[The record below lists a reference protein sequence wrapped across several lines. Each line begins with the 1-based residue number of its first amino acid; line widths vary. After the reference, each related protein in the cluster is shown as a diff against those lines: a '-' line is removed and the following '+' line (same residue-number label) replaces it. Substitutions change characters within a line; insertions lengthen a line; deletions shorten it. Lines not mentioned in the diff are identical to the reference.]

1 MSLFEEH
8 KAERRARIL
17 RAARELIA
25 ERGYAGLTMRDLA
38 QASRVSVPTL
48 YNLFGG
54 KQALL
59 LGELEATFAAV
70 VASIERVETGST
82 VERALATC
90 DAGNDDLLS
99 VPRYSRELILLFLT
113 AEDTAPLRRDAAERY
128 ARLMAGILRDGQ
140 AAGEIQPWVDPLPL
154 SRRMF
159 QHYTIAM
166 IEWARGEIGADEFRA
181 VTRYGMCLML
191 LGVTR
196 GRAQRALA
204 KELQTLQPTLATDR
218 RPTKGRARKGGST

>member
-17 RAARELIA
+17 HAARELIA

-38 QASRVSVPTL
+38 HASRVSVPTL

-54 KQALL
+54 KQAIL
-59 LGELEATFAAV
+59 LGELEQTFASV
-70 VASIERVETGST
+70 VASIESVPTGST

-140 AAGEIQPWVDPLPL
+140 KAGEIEAWIDPLVL
-154 SRRMF
+154 ARRMF
-159 QHYTIAM
+159 AHYQLAM

-191 LGVTR
+191 LGVAR
-196 GRAQRALA
+196 GGAQRRLTT
-204 KELQTLQPTLATDR
+204 TLQDLQPSLATER
-218 RPTKGRARKGGST
+218 RPTKGRARKGGPT

>member
-17 RAARELIA
+17 RAARQLIA
-25 ERGYAGLTMRDLA
+25 ERGYDGLTMRDLA
-38 QASRVSVPTL
+38 RASRVSVPTL

-59 LGELEATFAAV
+59 LGELEVTFATV
-70 VASIERVETGST
+70 VASIENVKTGTS

-90 DAGNDDLLS
+90 DAGNNDLLA

-113 AEDTAPLRRDAAERY
+113 AEDTADVRRQVAESY
-128 ARLMAGILRDGQ
+128 ARLMAGILRAGQ
-140 AAGEIQPWVDPLPL
+140 AAGEIQAWVDPLTT

-159 QHYTIAM
+159 AHYTIAM

-181 VTRYGMCLML
+181 VTRYGMCIML
-191 LGVTR
+191 LGLAR
-196 GRAQRALA
+196 GRAQRQLT
-204 KELQTLQPTLATDR
+204 KELQTLQASLATER
-218 RPTKGRARKGGST
+218 RPRARARKGDPS